1 MIEPPVFFCLL
12 LAVSPTTVSTRRQLI
27 NFSSNNRS
35 CRPIKLAAAV
45 ILIGAISL
53 LGGCGRSGTPATP
66 AASQPPQLT
75 KKTDVIT
82 IPSDSPQAK
91 QMRVEPVRT
100 ADVPTDE
107 VMAPGK
113 IIINP
118 NRTSKLLL
126 PIAGRVVSV
135 MAQLGDSVIQGQ
147 PLVAIDSPD
156 ADAAVAA
163 YHQGQASERQA
174 QAALTKAQTEFD
186 RAGKLYEAETIA
198 QKDLVAAENDLAQ
211 AKAGLETARA
221 GVEQARRK
229 LEVLGLNQS
238 DFHQRTFARA
248 PITGKVLE
256 ISVAP
261 GEYRNDTSAPLMT
274 IADLS
279 TVWVSSDVPESGIR
293 LIHIGDRMT
302 ITCLAYP
309 GEIFS
314 GRVARIADVVDPQT
328 RTLRVYLDLA
338 NPQGRLRPEMFC
350 TIRHAR
356 DVRSVPVLPVSAVIQ
371 EYGKSFVFVQR
382 SSGQYE
388 RREVTVGTRSSDLV
402 PVLHGVQFGDRVI
415 VDGAVLLMGR

>member
-1 MIEPPVFFCLL
+1 MVEPLMLVLSL
-12 LAVSPTTVSTRRQLI
+12 VALSAAGVKAQERIAGLSSENASLYQLE
-27 NFSSNNRS
+27 
-35 CRPIKLAAAV
+35 LAAAV

-53 LGGCGRSGTPATP
+53 LGGCGRREAPALLTAP
-66 AASQPPQLT
+66 EPPQA
-75 KKTDVIT
+75 KKNIDLIT

-91 QMRVEPVRT
+91 QMRVEAVRSENIP
-100 ADVPTDE
+100 ADE
-107 VMAPGK
+107 VVAPGK
-113 IIINP
+113 IMINP

-126 PIAGRVVSV
+126 PIAGRIVSV
-135 MAQLGDSVIQGQ
+135 MAQLGDSVVQGQ

-163 YHQGQASERQA
+163 YHQGQATERQA

-186 RAGKLYEAETIA
+186 RAGKLYEAETLA
-198 QKDLVAAENDLAQ
+198 QKELVAAENDLAQ
-211 AKAGLETARA
+211 AKAALETARA
-221 GVEQARRK
+221 GIEQARSK

-248 PITGKVLE
+248 PISGKVLE

-328 RTLRVYLDLA
+328 RTLRVHLDLA
-338 NPQGRLRPEMFC
+338 NPQGRFRPEMFC
-350 TIRHAR
+350 TIRHSR

-371 EYGKSFVFVQR
+371 EYGKSVAFVER
-382 SSGQYE
+382 GPGQYE
-388 RREVTVGTRSSDLV
+388 RREVTIGARSGDLV
-402 PVLHGVQFGDRVI
+402 PILHGVQVGERAI

>member
-1 MIEPPVFFCLL
+1 MVEPLMPVLRL
-12 LAVSPTTVSTRRQLI
+12 VALSAAGVKAQERIARLSLENASLYQLE
-27 NFSSNNRS
+27 
-35 CRPIKLAAAV
+35 LAAAV
-45 ILIGAISL
+45 ILIGAVSL
-53 LGGCGRSGTPATP
+53 LGGCGRSETPAP
-66 AASQPPQLT
+66 SAASQPQQAT
-75 KKTDVIT
+75 KNINLIT
-82 IPSDSPQAK
+82 IPPDSPQAK

-107 VMAPGK
+107 VLAPGK
-113 IIINP
+113 IMINP

-126 PIAGRVVSV
+126 PIAGRIVSV

-163 YHQGQASERQA
+163 YHQGQATERQA

-229 LEVLGLNQS
+229 LEVLGLNPT

-248 PITGKVLE
+248 PISGKVLD
-256 ISVAP
+256 INVAP

-309 GEIFS
+309 GETFS

-328 RTLRVYLDLA
+328 RTLKVYLDLA

-350 TIRHAR
+350 TISHAR

-371 EYGKSFVFVQR
+371 EYGKSIVFIER
-382 SSGQYE
+382 GPGQYE
-388 RREVTVGTRSSDLV
+388 RREVTVGARSSDIV
-402 PVLHGVQFGDRVI
+402 PVLHGVQVGDRVI
-415 VDGAVLLMGR
+415 VDGAVLLRGQ

>member
-1 MIEPPVFFCLL
+1 MVEPLMLVLRL
-12 LAVSPTTVSTRRQLI
+12 VALSAAGVKAQERIARLSLENASLYQLE
-27 NFSSNNRS
+27 
-35 CRPIKLAAAV
+35 LAAAV
-45 ILIGAISL
+45 ILIGAVSL
-53 LGGCGRSGTPATP
+53 LGGCGRSETPAP
-66 AASQPPQLT
+66 SAASQPQRLT
-75 KKTDVIT
+75 KDINLIT
-82 IPSDSPQAK
+82 IPPDSPQAK

-107 VMAPGK
+107 VVAPGK
-113 IIINP
+113 IMINP

-126 PIAGRVVSV
+126 PIAGRIVSV
-135 MAQLGDSVIQGQ
+135 MAQLGDSVVQGQ

-163 YHQGQASERQA
+163 YHQGQATERQA

-186 RAGKLYEAETIA
+186 RAGKLYEAETLA

-211 AKAGLETARA
+211 AKAALETARA
-221 GVEQARRK
+221 GIEQARRK

-248 PITGKVLE
+248 PISGKVLE

-328 RTLRVYLDLA
+328 RTLRVHLDLA
-338 NPQGRLRPEMFC
+338 NPQGRFRPEMFC

-371 EYGKSFVFVQR
+371 EYGKSIAFVER
-382 SSGQYE
+382 GPGQYE
-388 RREVTVGTRSSDLV
+388 RREVTIGARSGDLV
-402 PVLHGVQFGDRVI
+402 PILHGVQVGERAI

>member
-1 MIEPPVFFCLL
+1 MVEPLMLVLRPV
-12 LAVSPTTVSTRRQLI
+12 AVSAAGVKAQERIARLSLENASLYQLE
-27 NFSSNNRS
+27 
-35 CRPIKLAAAV
+35 LAAAM

-53 LGGCGRSGTPATP
+53 LGGCGRREAPALSTAP
-66 AASQPPQLT
+66 QPPQAM
-75 KKTDVIT
+75 KNIDIIT
-82 IPSDSPQAK
+82 IPPDSPQAK

-113 IIINP
+113 IMINP

-126 PIAGRVVSV
+126 PIAGRIVSV

-156 ADAAVAA
+156 ADAAVAG
-163 YHQGQASERQA
+163 YQQA
-174 QAALTKAQTEFD
+174 QAAERQGQSALSKAQTEFD
-186 RAGKLYEAETIA
+186 RAGKLYEAEVLA
-198 QKDLVAAENDLAQ
+198 QKDLVAAQNDLAQ

-221 GVEQARRK
+221 SVEQARRK

-248 PITGKVLE
+248 PISGKVLE

-338 NPQGRLRPEMFC
+338 NPQGRFRPEMFC

-371 EYGKSFVFVQR
+371 EYGKSVVFIER
-382 SSGQYE
+382 APGQYE
-388 RREVTVGTRSSDLV
+388 RREVTVGARSGDLV
-402 PVLHGVQFGDRVI
+402 PVLHGVQVGDRVI
-415 VDGAVLLMGR
+415 VDGAVLLRGQ